1 MSKPEMVD
9 VAAALH
15 QAAAD
20 VLTQARDRHAAHL
33 AVYREGVRR
42 MAATGGSLPPDEADK
57 LLAACQTLDIP
68 ADAIEF
74 DVARMAQHEAAA
86 AEITAIEARNA
97 QRQEPIPRLQAEFEK
112 ASAHWRA
119 EKEEC
124 DLRLQAA
131 QAAVTAAR
139 RALEKA
145 HAVRMESSDPKRVE
159 MLAIADRSPHLFKPV
174 DAERLRRIIRPESR
188 HSLLG

>member
-20 VLTQARDRHAAHL
+20 VLTQARDRHAAIL

-74 DVARMAQHEAAA
+74 DVARMTQHEAAA
-86 AEITAIEARNA
+86 AEITAIEARNT

-131 QAAVTAAR
+131 QAEVTAAR

-145 HAVRMESSDPKRVE
+145 HAVRMESPDRKQLE
-159 MLAIADRSPHLFKPV
+159 MLAVEERCPHLFRSV
-174 DAERLRRIIRPESR
+174 DAEQLRRVVRPQPR
-188 HSLLG
+188 HPLLG